1 MRPSTPRASGEVCRT
16 IMLYIKYLHCKR
28 YHVLRHTITRI
39 RVAERLSVQSDT
51 IRTGQAQVRIHLNT
65 ALIDGVAKGGGYMGI
80 IIPPPS
86 AQCGD
91 THLTYRIEQPKR
103 IRVGGIKH
111 VTPQL
116 VVQHATTRLTV
127 PVPTHGS
134 RGFAAAQPMF
144 ETCCCSQLRR

>member
-1 MRPSTPRASGEVCRT
+1 
-16 IMLYIKYLHCKR
+16 
-28 YHVLRHTITRI
+28 
-39 RVAERLSVQSDT
+39 
-51 IRTGQAQVRIHLNT
+51 
-65 ALIDGVAKGGGYMGI
+65 MGI

-127 PVPTHGS
+127 PVPTHEALLLRS
-134 RGFAAAQPMF
+134 LCLKPAAVL
-144 ETCCCSQLRR
+144 S